1 MTAVFKTRTTFI
13 EPEEL
18 GQWFSDRIVQLVLF
32 RPGLSEIALR
42 DEYIRQY
49 KTEISIEIISGLLSS
64 LADEGVVELVQES
77 RVITVQPSLRT
88 LRSRSEDVS
97 LSDITDSYME
107 TRLPMGPGLQIHTGL
122 IPAQEFPHHLKEG
135 RSFPIVVMQVYSPQC
150 FWFNLLEDLTDRS
163 RPVYFDAM
171 EELMDRMEKFYS
183 GIEGDRWKVDSV
195 SRCSP
200 GTVLAARYL
209 EQGFHRV
216 LVKEVINLKSLKL
229 FYIDYGS
236 TATQKLC
243 HVRFLSK
250 EFAELPGQAI
260 KARLWGLQ
268 KPEGKSVWNQSVKTR
283 LLELVEGEPG
293 SIVAKVMFGV
303 GRRNIK
309 VVGPEE
315 LVVDLGLTLVL
326 VNIMLGHRGTNVG
339 ATLVAEGLARWEM
352 EVGERGG
359 DTVGGETGQM
369 SSKLGETIEDQ
380 RWEWRKERILHTPG
394 PGGDNNVVVT
404 SHGIEERGSHEDN
417 MDKLLNLCRI
427 LHMVEEEEAVRNEM
441 REGV

>member
-1 MTAVFKTRTTFI
+1 MTPLFKTSTTFT
-13 EPEEL
+13 EPEEW
-18 GQWFSDRIVQLVLF
+18 GQWFSDRIVQLVVF
-32 RPGLSEIALR
+32 RPGLSESALR

-49 KTEISIEIISGLLSS
+49 KTDISREIISGLLSS
-64 LADEGVVELVQES
+64 LAEEGVVELVQEFH
-77 RVITVQPSLRT
+77 VVTVQPSLRT
-88 LRSRSEDVS
+88 LRERSEDVS
-97 LSDITDSYME
+97 LADITDSYME
-107 TRLPMGPGLQIHTGL
+107 TRLPLGPGLQIHTGL
-122 IPAQEFPHHLKEG
+122 IPPQEFPSHLKEG
-135 RSFPIVVMQVYSPQC
+135 RTFPIVVMQVYSPQC
-150 FWFNLLEDLTDRS
+150 FWFNLLDLTDRS

-171 EELMDRMEKFYS
+171 EELMGRMQKFYR

-216 LVKEVINLKSLKL
+216 LVKEVINLTSLKL

-236 TATQKLC
+236 TATQKLR

-260 KARLWGLQ
+260 MARLWGLQ

-293 SIVAKVMFGV
+293 SIEAKVMFGV
-303 GRRNIK
+303 ERRNIK
-309 VVGPEE
+309 VVGPQE

-326 VNIMLGHRGTNVG
+326 KNIMLGHRGTNIG
-339 ATLVAEGLARWEM
+339 AALVAEGMARWEM
-352 EVGERGG
+352 GEGERGG
-359 DTVGGETGQM
+359 DSVGGHTGEM
-369 SSKLGETIEDQ
+369 SRKLGGTIEDQ
-380 RWEWRKERILHTPG
+380 RREWRKERILHTPG
-394 PGGDNNVVVT
+394 PGGDNNEVVT

-427 LHMVEEEEAVRNEM
+427 LHMVVEEEAVRNVM